1 MKYFLILWL
10 CGQFLLFVPDL
21 NAGSIYTWTDENGVK
36 RYSNEAPNEDPKD
49 VKVIDEMSHTQA
61 DEEQSR
67 QNSEKLEKVREELEA
82 AEIEREQKNKKIDAE
97 KKKAAIETLNKK
109 VLLEKERL
117 QNEIRR
123 IEQMATGFRRVKNKK
138 GQTITISNSFSLAMK
153 KSKIK
158 EYQDKLDLLERSPEE
173 YFSTNA
179 P

>member
-36 RYSNEAPNEDPKD
+36 RYSNAAPDEDPKD
-49 VKVIDEMSHTQA
+49 LKVINEIPHTQA
-61 DEEQSR
+61 DKEQSR
-67 QNSEKLEKVREELEA
+67 QNSEKLEQVLEELKA

-97 KKKAAIETLNKK
+97 KKKSALDTLNKK

-123 IEQMATGFRRVKNKK
+123 IEQLAIG
-138 GQTITISNSFSLAMK
+138 GPYSLAMK

-173 YFSTNA
+173 YFGTST

>member
-36 RYSNEAPNEDPKD
+36 RYSNAAPDEDPKD
-49 VKVIDEMSHTQA
+49 LKVINEIPHTQA
-61 DEEQSR
+61 DKEKSR
-67 QNSEKLEKVREELEA
+67 QNSEKLEQVLEELKA

-97 KKKAAIETLNKK
+97 KKKSALDTLNKK

-123 IEQMATGFRRVKNKK
+123 IEQLAIG
-138 GQTITISNSFSLAMK
+138 GPYSLAMK

-173 YFSTNA
+173 YFGTST

>member
-10 CGQFLLFVPDL
+10 CGQLLLFVSDL

-36 RYSNEAPNEDPKD
+36 HYSNEEPSEDQKD
-49 VKVIDEMSHTQA
+49 VKVINEIPHSQMDTEKL
-61 DEEQSR
+61 R
-67 QNSEKLEKVREELEA
+67 QNSEKLEQVIEEREAEKKA
-82 AEIEREQKNKKIDAE
+82 AEIGKEQKIKKIEAG
-97 KKKAAIETLNKK
+97 KKKTAKDTLNKK

-123 IEQMATGFRRVKNKK
+123 IEQ
-138 GQTITISNSFSLAMK
+138 LAIGGPYSIALK

-173 YFSTNA
+173 YF
-179 P
+179 